1 MPTYHYT
8 SPNPPSHFEVR
19 YDESGQPYYPGLTP
33 YTPPPERDAQ
43 GNITNLE
50 SLPEMG
56 NPMPGLPQGYS
67 GTSMPQYM
75 HDAVYRL
82 LDSAYRNSQS
92 PYSAYNAN
100 ARFEPMGTNQVDA
113 QNAMRVAI
121 NAPPTQGQY
130 DAARQSAETAM
141 NQSAMGNRAQGF
153 IDKADRDPTSQYQQ
167 YMDPYQSQVLDVL
180 ERRSNRNL
188 TENILPSIRS
198 NFISQ
203 GSYNSGKRNEME
215 ARAARDNQESLMNQQ
230 AAVLSQGYDKALG
243 QVNTDQQKQL
253 QAANLL
259 SNTAQ
264 SDLWRQGTGG
274 KDLMNQAAQ
283 AQRDKLMQLDILNQ
297 VGAQE
302 RGVRQLKKDFDYQQ
316 WQEKQDHPYVQQARL
331 NESVRGLPATGT
343 TTRQA
348 QYTPQQAPITSPY
361 SMAGGILGALGQ
373 SNAARQSAR
382 GGHYAE
388 GGSVTQGV
396 ADQSSPNREN
406 MLAIANNFVSG
417 HQNPQANLNPTNMML
432 ARMYAHAAA
441 NPVAGNPWA
450 AMGSGMPAAM
460 ETFENTHNQN
470 NKNQMQAAALFD
482 LIEKSKETE
491 RQNKAGEGHKQLE
504 LAHKGKELEL
514 DRAFKMSNLDLGREK
529 LNMQQEMLSRPSGV
543 SKEQEKQDIK
553 SKAKTLE
560 NAQKQYDSGAEELAS
575 LERMHE
581 LSKESVGNTG
591 PFWDAISPV
600 TESWELFRG
609 RAGARGAFKSLSSKT
624 LASITSQQKG
634 VQSDKDMAIW
644 AESVPSLAKTP
655 TANAHIANI
664 GIALAR
670 RKMKH
675 ADFVRD
681 NIDKKSLAEIGRAW
695 SDYVNENP
703 LFENVPLKSD
713 VSKPDIPELINNKK
727 EARKYRQDQLNVP
740 EDTSNPYDY
749 FDENKGKTFDD
760 NIELFMNMD
769 PEELSKMHQKR
780 FERTFNNLDDD
791 EKKEIIK
798 KLNVWKKEK
807 IKGVS

>member
-1 MPTYHYT
+1 MPRRRSQPQVYHYT
-8 SPNPPSHFEVR
+8 SPNPPSHFGVT
-19 YDESGQPYYPGLTP
+19 YDDNGQPIDPGLTS

-56 NPMPGLPQGYS
+56 NPMPALPQGYS

-100 ARFEPMGTNQVDA
+100 TRFEPMGLNQVDA
-113 QNAMRVAI
+113 QNAMRAAI

-141 NQSAMGNRAQGF
+141 NQSAMGNRARGF

-167 YMDPYQSQVLDVL
+167 YMDPYQSRVLDVL

-302 RGVRQLKKDFDYQQ
+302 RGVRQLKKDFEYQQ

-406 MLAIANNFVSG
+406 MLAIANNFISG
-417 HQNPQANLNPTNMML
+417 HQNPQTNLNPTNMML

-514 DRAFKMSNLDLGREK
+514 DRAFKMGNLDLGRQGLALK
-529 LNMQQEMLSRPSGV
+529 KEMLSRPSGK
-543 SKEQEKQDIK
+543 STEQEKQDIK
-553 SKAKTLE
+553 SKAKALE
-560 NAQKQYDSGAEELAS
+560 NAQKLYDSGAEELAS

-581 LSKESVGNTG
+581 LSKEAVGNTG

-600 TESWELFRG
+600 TESWEIVKG
-609 RAGARGAFKSLSSKT
+609 RAGSRGAFKALGAKT

-634 VQSDKDMAIW
+634 VQSDRDMAIW
-644 AESVPSLAKTP
+644 AEAVPSLAKTP
-655 TANAHIANI
+655 TTNAHIANI

-681 NIDKKSLAEIGRAW
+681 NLDKKPIAEIERAW

-703 LFENVPLKSD
+703 LFENVPLKSN
-713 VSKPDIPELINNKK
+713 VVKPNIPELINNKLG
-727 EARKYRQDQLNVP
+727 ARKYKHDKLNVP
-740 EDTSNPYDY
+740 EDTSDPTDY
-749 FDENKGKTFDD
+749 FKENKDSLLEKKRERFMGMTKEELIKMPETDFDKNMAMLDD
-760 NIELFMNMD
+760 NMQQNILGRM
-769 PEELSKMHQKR
+769 K
-780 FERTFNNLDDD
+780 
-791 EKKEIIK
+791 
-798 KLNVWKKEK
+798 
-807 IKGVS
+807 